1 VLRQAQLVVGAQ
13 VQDRIAIGDSHGGP
27 LRGDDHAFELVGA
40 GGADVVELVC
50 CVLLEC
56 TEDGGPLLPTI
67 GSIERT
73 RFAGI
78 PLAALDAAVARPL

>member
-1 VLRQAQLVVGAQ
+1 M
-13 VQDRIAIGDSHGGP
+13 
-27 LRGDDHAFELVGA
+27 F
-40 GGADVVELVC
+40 
-50 CVLLEC
+50 VLLHLRNARFKEKAAHA
-56 TEDGGPLLPTI
+56 TI